1 MTKPTVEDTL
11 GDSLEDEA
19 VKENEMDLDEL
30 LQRERKREKE
40 GQIKAPGGPIVSPMV
55 NEN

>member
-40 GQIKAPGGPIVSPMV
+40 GQIKAPGGPIVSP
-55 NEN
+55 NGQ